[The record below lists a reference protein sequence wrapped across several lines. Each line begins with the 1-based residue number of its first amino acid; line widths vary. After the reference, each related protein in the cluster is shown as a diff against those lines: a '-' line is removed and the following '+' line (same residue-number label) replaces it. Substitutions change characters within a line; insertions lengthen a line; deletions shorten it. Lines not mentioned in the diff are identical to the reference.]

1 MFQLLKNKYLL
12 TALSVLSAISIA
24 SIIQRYA
31 NFNAN
36 NFFVA
41 YITVFLA
48 LIGVLELIYIPKSV
62 IKFWLIIVT
71 LMAAFGFLMVPLYN
85 VFCAITGLNGKL
97 DLSVASAV
105 PDGVDFSREIIV
117 EFVVNHNEKMPWK
130 FKPKNE
136 VMKVHPG
143 ELAKTAY
150 FASNP
155 TRVTMVAQAIPSIA
169 PAKVSKYFKKVKCF
183 CFSSQTLAPGESR
196 YLTLYYYLDK
206 NFPQDVNRLTLSYTL
221 FDITKG

>member
-105 PDGVDFSREIIV
+105 PD
-117 EFVVNHNEKMPWK
+117 VNHNEKMPWK